1 MSFQTRRY
9 NLAIM
14 EELIVALHMHTR
26 YSDGTGLHKD
36 LAEAG
41 LDAGVDALL
50 VTDHNVLVQGL
61 DGYHQRGKQR
71 LLMLVGEELHDRTL
85 PEGGSHLLM
94 FGHKQEFSRYAT
106 EPQKL
111 IDQANATGALTFI
124 AHPVEDSLP
133 AFKEGEFGW
142 RDWSV
147 KGFTGIELW
156 NQMSEFKTR
165 SQSLPKA
172 ALHALFPKFM
182 DQGPLDRT
190 LQLWD
195 QLLLTSK
202 APVVAV
208 AGVDAHNLIYHFGP
222 FSVQVYP
229 YAFQFRS
236 FSTHILTPSKLTGEI
251 NTDKNMILEALRHGH
266 AFCAYDLPHS
276 TRGFRFTCNTNEG
289 TFIMGDTVQA
299 DAGLTFQVRLP
310 IRTHVRLLKDG
321 IVVKEHADREV
332 LTYLTKEP
340 GVYRVEVYIDYL
352 NRHRGWIFS
361 NPIYVV

>member
-1 MSFQTRRY
+1 
-9 NLAIM
+9 M
-14 EELIVALHMHTR
+14 EELVIALHMHTR
-26 YSDGTGLHKD
+26 YSDGAGLHKD

-50 VTDHNVLVQGL
+50 VTDHNVLVQGM

-85 PEGGSHLLM
+85 PGGGNHMLV
-94 FGHKQEFSRYAT
+94 FGHKQELSRYASD
-106 EPQKL
+106 PQKL
-111 IDQANATGALTFI
+111 IDQANATGALTFL

-133 AFKEGEFGW
+133 TFNEGDFSW
-142 RDWSV
+142 HDWTI
-147 KGFTGIELW
+147 KGYTGIELW

-182 DQGPLDRT
+182 SQGPLERT

-195 QLLLTSK
+195 HLILTFK
-202 APVVAV
+202 KPVVSV
-208 AGVDAHNLIYHFGP
+208 AGVDAHNLEYRYGP
-222 FSVQVYP
+222 LRVRVYP
-229 YAFQFRS
+229 YAQQFRS
-236 FSTHILTPSKLTGEI
+236 LRTHILTPSKLTGEI
-251 NTDKNMILEALRHGH
+251 NTDRTMILEALRQGH
-266 AFCAYDLPHS
+266 AFCAFDLPQP
-276 TRGFRFTCNTNEG
+276 TKGFRFTCNTNDG
-289 TFIMGDTVQA
+289 TFLMGDRVLA
-299 DAGLTFQVRLP
+299 DAGLTFQARLP

-321 IVVKEHADREV
+321 VVVKEHHDREV
-332 LTYLTKEP
+332 LTHLTKEP

-361 NPIYVV
+361 NPIYAV

>member
-1 MSFQTRRY
+1 
-9 NLAIM
+9 M
-14 EELIVALHMHTR
+14 EELVIALHMHTR
-26 YSDGTGLHKD
+26 YSDGSGLHKD

-85 PEGGSHLLM
+85 PEGGSHLLV
-94 FGHKQEFSRYAT
+94 FGHKQELSRYT
-106 EPQKL
+106 SDPQKL
-111 IDQANATGALTFI
+111 IDQANANGALSFI
-124 AHPVEDSLP
+124 AHPIEDTLP
-133 AFKEGEFGW
+133 DFNEGEFGW

-147 KGFTGIELW
+147 KGYTGIELW

-172 ALHALFPKFM
+172 ALHAFFPQLM
-182 DQGPLDRT
+182 DQGPLEHT

-195 QLLLTSK
+195 QLMLTSK
-202 APVVAV
+202 KPVVAV
-208 AGVDAHNLIYHFGP
+208 AGVDAHNLEYKYGP
-222 FSVQVYP
+222 LRVRLYP

-236 FSTHILTPSKLTGEI
+236 LNTHILVPNKLTGEI
-251 NTDKNMILEALRHGH
+251 NTDRTLILEALRQGH
-266 AFCAYDLPHS
+266 AFCAFDLPHP
-276 TRGFRFTCNTNEG
+276 TRGFRFTCNTNDG
-289 TFIMGDTVQA
+289 TAIMGDTVQA

-321 IVVKEHADREV
+321 VVIKEHHDREV
-332 LTYLTKEP
+332 LTHLTKEP
-340 GVYRVEVYIDYL
+340 GVYRVVVYIDYR

-361 NPIYVV
+361 NPIYAV

>member
-1 MSFQTRRY
+1 MS
-9 NLAIM
+9 

-26 YSDGTGLHKD
+26 YSDGAGLHKD

-41 LDAGVDALL
+41 LDAGVDVLL
-50 VTDHNVLVQGL
+50 VTDHNVLVQGVS
-61 DGYHQRGKQR
+61 GYHQRGKRR
-71 LLMLVGEELHDRTL
+71 LLMLVGEEVQDTTL
-85 PEGGSHLLM
+85 SGGGSHMLL
-94 FGHKQEFSRYAT
+94 FGHNQGLSRYAA

-111 IDQANATGALTFI
+111 IDQANASSALSFI
-124 AHPVEDSLP
+124 AHPVEDPLP
-133 AFKEGEFGW
+133 AFNEGEFSW

-147 KGFTGIELW
+147 KGYTGIELW

-165 SQSLPKA
+165 SHSLPKA
-172 ALHALFPKFM
+172 ALHALFPQFM
-182 DQGPLDRT
+182 SQGPLERT

-195 QLLLTSK
+195 RLLLSSK
-202 APVVAV
+202 QPVVAV
-208 AGVDAHNLIYHFGP
+208 AGVDAHNTQYQFGP
-222 FSVQVYP
+222 LKVRVYP

-251 NTDKNMILEALRHGH
+251 NTDRKMILDALRLGH
-266 AFCAYDLPHS
+266 AFCAYNLPHP
-276 TRGFRFTCNTNEG
+276 TRGFRFTCNTNDG
-289 TFIMGDTVQA
+289 TFMMGDQVQV

-321 IVVKEHADREV
+321 VVVKEHHDREV

-340 GVYRVEVYIDYL
+340 GIYRAEVYIDYL

-361 NPIYVV
+361 NPIYAI